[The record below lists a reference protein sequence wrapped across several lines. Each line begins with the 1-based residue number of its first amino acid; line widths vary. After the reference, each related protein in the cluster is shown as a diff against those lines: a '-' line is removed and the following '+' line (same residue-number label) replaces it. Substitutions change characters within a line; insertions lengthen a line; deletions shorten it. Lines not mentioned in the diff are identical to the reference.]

1 MTVSIEAPRPW
12 GPPAAFAGFAAV
24 TAARVLTLPRRLWEM
39 DEVLFSR
46 AVRRFVPLEHRPHPP
61 GYPLFVGLGKVI
73 DLALHNALASL
84 ILLSLLASLIGY
96 WALYAAFRR
105 IAIAG
110 GLLEG
115 ADAERVAI
123 AGALLFHLS
132 PAMWVQGPLPMSDPT
147 AILFVSLALAA
158 AAALRE
164 GESERAALALGAA
177 TSAAIGCRPQLALA
191 VLPMLAVAL
200 WPVRSWRRHAAALGA
215 FTVVSLLWF
224 LPLLAATG
232 GLHGFLAY
240 EGKQAVYVAAHDATA
255 SRTGAWL
262 EGVAAPFIAHPWGPK
277 ALALPVLA
285 LAAVGAAVLV
295 RRRAAAVLPLAVV
308 SLAQL
313 AVCLAVMDP
322 ADAVRY
328 ALPVVLGA
336 AFAAAVGAQALA
348 RRARHPAAAWLAP
361 VLVGA
366 AALAY
371 AWPVLAARVTSV
383 SPPAAAALWAQ
394 THLPPKSIVL
404 VGPDMAPHATYL
416 LRGFDLVPVEEGF
429 HHAALRPA
437 AEAWLLAEG
446 ESRTPGAVT
455 FRWPD
460 SDAYRKLT
468 RNHYRVVSLAPIP
481 AGHRFQVLR
490 GVYEWEPS
498 PLDPQ
503 WRWLAPDAVLRVF
516 PRGAKSFALTLALDR
531 AAALPAN
538 TVTAAAN
545 GVAAPPL
552 TLLRGGRGRI
562 ELPVPASAASG
573 PVEITIRST
582 SSFVPGGADL
592 RRLGVQLLAVERLP
606 R

>member
-1 MTVSIEAPRPW
+1 MER
-12 GPPAAFAGFAAV
+12 
-24 TAARVLTLPRRLWEM
+24 
-39 DEVLFSR
+39 
-46 AVRRFVPLEHRPHPP
+46 
-61 GYPLFVGLGKVI
+61 
-73 DLALHNALASL
+73 
-84 ILLSLLASLIGY
+84 
-96 WALYAAFRR
+96 
-105 IAIAG
+105 
-110 GLLEG
+110 

-132 PAMWVQGPLPMSDPT
+132 PAMLVQGPLPMSDP
-147 AILFVSLALAA
+147 AGPPLPLPGPRRRRGLAA
-158 AAALRE
+158 TAAGASAPPSPCGAAA
-164 GESERAALALGAA
+164 
-177 TSAAIGCRPQLALA
+177 SAAIGCRPQLALA

-215 FTVVSLLWF
+215 FTLVSLLWF

-232 GLHGFLAY
+232 GGRGFLAY
-240 EGKQAVYVAAHDATA
+240 QGKQAVYVAAHDATA

-262 EGVAAPFIAHPWGPK
+262 GGVAAPLHRPPLGAE

-285 LAAVGAAVLV
+285 SPPWERLVLV
-295 RRRAAAVLPLAVV
+295 RRRAAAALPLAGLSV
-308 SLAQL
+308 AQL
-313 AVCLAVMDP
+313 AVCLAIMDP

-328 ALPVVLGA
+328 ALPVVLGV

-361 VLVGA
+361 LLVGA

-383 SPPAAAALWAQ
+383 SPPTAAALWAQ
-394 THLPPKSIVL
+394 SHLPPKSIVL
-404 VGPDMAPHATYL
+404 VGPDIAPHATYL

-468 RNHYRVVSLAPIP
+468 RNHYRVVSLAPVP

-490 GVYEWEPS
+490 GIYDWEPEPARS
-498 PLDPQ
+498 AMALARPRRRPPRLPARRPRLRPDPGA
-503 WRWLAPDAVLRVF
+503 R
-516 PRGAKSFALTLALDR
+516 PRGDAPRQHRHGRRERRRGAAAHPPPRRPGTDR
-531 AAALPAN
+531 AAGA
-538 TVTAAAN
+538 
-545 GVAAPPL
+545 GV
-552 TLLRGGRGRI
+552 RGR
-562 ELPVPASAASG
+562 PAPGSS
-573 PVEITIRST
+573 IR
-582 SSFVPGGADL
+582 PWP
-592 RRLGVQLLAVERLP
+592 P